1 MFFSGSSRPA
11 PSGAGPERETSP
23 EEEPEGCYFVDFGA
37 VFAEEME
44 KILRLRRQGM
54 MCEIVFWQDAGYGF

>member
-1 MFFSGSSRPA
+1 MFFSGSPSQRPLPRHE
-11 PSGAGPERETSP
+11 PSPA

-44 KILRLRRQGM
+44 KLLRLRRQGM

>member
-1 MFFSGSSRPA
+1 MFFSGSPSQRPL
-11 PSGAGPERETSP
+11 PQREPSP
-23 EEEPEGCYFVDFGA
+23 EQEPEGCYFVDFGA

-44 KILRLRRQGM
+44 KLLRLRRQGM

>member
-1 MFFSGSSRPA
+1 MFFSGSPPQRPV
-11 PSGAGPERETSP
+11 PECEPSP
-23 EEEPEGCYFVDFGA
+23 EAEPEGCYFVDFGA

-44 KILRLRRQGM
+44 KLLRLRRHGM

>member
-1 MFFSGSSRPA
+1 MFFSGSPSQRPL
-11 PSGAGPERETSP
+11 PQHEPSP
-23 EEEPEGCYFVDFGA
+23 EAEQEGCYFVDFGT

-44 KILRLRRQGM
+44 KLLRLRRQGM

>member
-1 MFFSGSSRPA
+1 MLFSGSPSQRPL
-11 PSGAGPERETSP
+11 PQREPPASL
-23 EEEPEGCYFVDFGA
+23 EEQEGCYFVDFGV

-44 KILRLRRQGM
+44 KLLRLRRQGM